1 MRCII
6 ALVPGGYEQ
15 AQDSAED
22 IERCKEVPRGAAAPF
37 WHLRI
42 CDAACAGP
50 VGCGISARIRSDRGC
65 EKKRT
70 VFLRQ
75 RRREITQHLLEFLG
89 TPSSLQ
95 VASSDSCEARSGVGI
110 DEFDPSQRSLEESI
124 LHKIGATAA
133 TPGNQLASCEM

>member
-22 IERCKEVPRGAAAPF
+22 IERCKEKCQEEQLHHFGICESVMQLVLALWAVASQRGYGAT
-37 WHLRI
+37 
-42 CDAACAGP
+42 
-50 VGCGISARIRSDRGC
+50 VVV
-65 EKKRT
+65 KRKGRC
-70 VFLRQ
+70 FLRQ

-89 TPSSLQ
+89 TPPSLQ

-124 LHKIGATAA
+124 LHKIGAT
-133 TPGNQLASCEM
+133 PGNQLASCEM